1 MRRDRDHRE
10 CDASRPPS
18 RGKHYALALILAESG
33 DSAAPLGRAVRNLP
47 EGSDLAALA
56 EVDIAIIFDED
67 RPGEAG
73 GWHKGGCRTA
83 VAEVRGGQGSC
94 RIGVCRGLAS
104 AAAIASSAGGHVR
117 RCQ

>member
-83 VAEVRGGQGSC
+83 VAEVRGGPGVVPHRRLSRLGEC
-94 RIGVCRGLAS
+94 R
-104 AAAIASSAGGHVR
+104 
-117 RCQ
+117 